1 MFEGPVLGVDPGL
14 ARTGLAVLEVL
25 DRKPVITWSD
35 TVFTPAGTPEA
46 GRLRTIAAALRTAI
60 QTHRPVAVAVERVM
74 FGVNKGSALSVARAT
89 GVVMLVAAEA
99 GLEVEEYV
107 PLEVKSA
114 VTGQGSADKRQ
125 VHTALIRV
133 HGLADVPSQ
142 PDAAD
147 AVAVA
152 LCHLTQARLRMVA
165 TRAGIR

>member
-25 DRKPVITWSD
+25 DRRPVITWSD
-35 TVFTPAGTPEA
+35 TIFTPAGTPEA
-46 GRLRTIAAALRTAI
+46 GRLRTIAAALRAAI
-60 QTHRPVAVAVERVM
+60 DAHRPVAVAVERVM

-114 VTGQGSADKRQ
+114 VTGQGSADKGQ

-133 HGLADVPSQ
+133 HGLRDVPAQ

-152 LCHLTQARLRMVA
+152 LCHLTQARLRTVA
-165 TRAGIR
+165 ARAGIR